1 MDITENFLLGQLV
14 EIMSRLRSP
23 EGCHWDREQT
33 FESLRSHIIEEAYEL
48 VEAIT
53 QQDKDEI
60 REEAGDV
67 LLQIVFVAQLAQEKG
82 FFDIKDVISEIC
94 DKLIRRHPH
103 VFGDV
108 NVRGSADVLVNW
120 EKIKVREKSTQKRDD
135 TSILA
140 GIPESLPPLLKAYR
154 IQSKVSHVGFDWE
167 KGDIAPLLG
176 KVSEELREVE
186 VATLR
191 EQQQEMEEEIG
202 DLFFAVVNLSRH
214 LGVNPDVALQRA
226 NRKFEY
232 RFRQVEIMIHKEGK
246 EWSDYGLQELEVLWD
261 KAKNFTVSTKRPKK
275 ACDSSLQ

>member
-1 MDITENFLLGQLV
+1 M
-14 EIMSRLRSP
+14 
-23 EGCHWDREQT
+23 
-33 FESLRSHIIEEAYEL
+33 
-48 VEAIT
+48 
-53 QQDKDEI
+53 
-60 REEAGDV
+60 
-67 LLQIVFVAQLAQEKG
+67 
-82 FFDIKDVISEIC
+82 
-94 DKLIRRHPH
+94 
-103 VFGDV
+103 
-108 NVRGSADVLVNW
+108 
-120 EKIKVREKSTQKRDD
+120 
-135 TSILA
+135 
-140 GIPESLPPLLKAYR
+140 
-154 IQSKVSHVGFDWE
+154 
-167 KGDIAPLLG
+167 
-176 KVSEELREVE
+176 E

>member
-1 MDITENFLLGQLV
+1 
-14 EIMSRLRSP
+14 
-23 EGCHWDREQT
+23 
-33 FESLRSHIIEEAYEL
+33 LRSHIIEEAYEL